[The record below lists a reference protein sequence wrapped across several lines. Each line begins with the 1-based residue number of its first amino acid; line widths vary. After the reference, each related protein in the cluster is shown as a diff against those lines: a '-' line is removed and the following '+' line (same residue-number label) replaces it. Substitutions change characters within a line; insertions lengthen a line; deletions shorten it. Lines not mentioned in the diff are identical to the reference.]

1 MVVLTIDAPKKERT
15 VYFDEHIPKPRLVS
29 LLSCSLYNTRH
40 NLKGLGFMSYET
52 FDGGSLVSGPVS
64 PGNYNIDTLAD
75 YLTKSK
81 IVLTEKKPLK

>member
-1 MVVLTIDAPKKERT
+1 
-15 VYFDEHIPKPRLVS
+15 
-29 LLSCSLYNTRH
+29 
-40 NLKGLGFMSYET
+40 MSYET

-81 IVLTEKKPLK
+81 IVLTEKKPLKITTYNHSSALAFEKNGRSR